1 MKVRTLDAI
10 CAKLKSLSGEE
21 GSDVVSELEI
31 CEQENNIPL
40 LNESDTNNAESFRDE
55 ILESKKYLIDKE
67 SEKKGAGSSR
77 RKSRKAA
84 APRNIAQVRE
94 ILDKLDCADEND
106 ELAEYEIN
114 NQNTDFPPEEDVSL
128 EEEDSIVRKDSAKTV
143 HNDTDNS
150 PVSASINNSLQNR
163 KQSRKPLK
171 STQSFS
177 TPGNTAAPLDLS
189 VAKSTE
195 DSDHS
200 EKDFQE
206 FNQSSQSLPNAS
218 EHQAVSQLEMTS
230 NPQKSASS
238 SSSSSSKFKLAE
250 KSEKQEMTVLKDYA
264 ESTMNELL
272 SMYGFSAGS
281 GDSLVQ
287 QIPSNNFTSNQILH
301 KQSPQPVPKV
311 QNSKPIPPLIPSP
324 TTDSVSPDTVISTE
338 KKGIYTSYVS
348 PSVNKISQSNKNAK
362 NTNNEGKVGFFFW
375 RGGGWGGL
383 FPKNT
388 HQPFS

>member
-1 MKVRTLDAI
+1 MTAKMKVRTLDAI

-31 CEQENNIPL
+31 SEQENNIPL
-40 LNESDTNNAESFRDE
+40 LNENDTSNSESFRDE

-67 SEKKGAGSSR
+67 LEKKGAGSSR

-84 APRNIAQVRE
+84 APKNIAQVRE

-114 NQNTDFPPEEDVSL
+114 NQNTDFPPEEDIIP
-128 EEEDSIVRKDSAKTV
+128 EEEDSSVRKDSAKTV
-143 HNDTDNS
+143 HNDSDNS

-177 TPGNTAAPLDLS
+177 APSNTAAPLDLS

-195 DSDHS
+195 DSNHS
-200 EKDFQE
+200 ERDFQE

-238 SSSSSSKFKLAE
+238 SSSSSSSKFKLAAE
-250 KSEKQEMTVLKDYA
+250 KTEKQEMTVLKDYA
-264 ESTMNELL
+264 ETTMNELL

-311 QNSKPIPPLIPSP
+311 QNSKPCIPPLIPSP
-324 TTDSVSPDTVISTE
+324 STDSVSPDTVIPTE
-338 KKGIYTSYVS
+338 KKGIYTNYVS
-348 PSVNKISQSNKNAK
+348 PSVNKSSQSSKNAK
-362 NTNNEGKVGFFFW
+362 NTNNEGKFW
-375 RGGGWGGL
+375 RGY
-383 FPKNT
+383 
-388 HQPFS
+388 